1 MIVIRFPHS
10 GSYFGSGNHSGH
22 PLTTESDAL
31 RATIS
36 QALAA
41 HQGGIVTVLS
51 SLLAVQDAIG
61 YIPQVALEEV
71 AQLTSTTINDVWG
84 VASFYPNFRFDPAT
98 EHVVEVCW
106 GTSCHLG
113 GAAPVLKAVMDA
125 LGITSEGDTQD
136 GAITFKY
143 NTCLGAC
150 AQAPVISLNHQLLG
164 RMTAYTARERVM
176 QLRSGTEGAVS

>member
-1 MIVIRFPHS
+1 MIVIRFSH
-10 GSYFGSGNHSGH
+10 FGPSNSSGH

-41 HQGGIVTVLS
+41 HQGGTVTVLS

-61 YIPQVALEEV
+61 YIPDVALEEV
-71 AQLTSTTINDVWG
+71 AQLNGTTVNDVWG
-84 VASFYPNFRFDPAT
+84 VASFYPNFRFQPPTA
-98 EHVVEVCW
+98 HVVEVCW

-113 GAAPVLKAVMDA
+113 GAASVLKEVLDA
-125 LGITSEGDTQD
+125 LGMESEGDSQD
-136 GAITFKY
+136 GSITFKY

-150 AQAPVISLNHQLLG
+150 AQAPVISMDHHLLG
-164 RMTAYTARERVM
+164 RVTPHTARERVM
-176 QLRSGTEGAVS
+176 RLRNGTEGAVS

>member
-1 MIVIRFPHS
+1 MIVIRF
-10 GSYFGSGNHSGH
+10 SYFSSGNHSGY
-22 PLTTESDAL
+22 PLTTESGAL
-31 RATIS
+31 RTKIS

-41 HQGGIVTVLS
+41 HQGGTVTVLS

-61 YIPQVALEEV
+61 YIPHAALEEV
-71 AQLTSTTINDVWG
+71 AQFMHTTVNDVWG
-84 VASFYPNFRFDPAT
+84 VASFYPNFRFDPPA

-113 GAAPVLKAVMDA
+113 GAAPVLKAVMDVLDMTA
-125 LGITSEGDTQD
+125 EGDTQD

-150 AQAPVISLNHQLLG
+150 AQAPVISLNHQLMG
-164 RMTAYTARERVM
+164 KMTPSTARERVM
-176 QLRSGTEGAVS
+176 RLLNGTEEAAS